1 MTKLPGRILTRG
13 AVSLAAALMF
23 TSILATVG
31 VAGPAAAQDVSP
43 DQYDGLTYRHI
54 GPVGNR
60 IASVAGIPGEP
71 LIYYVGAASGG
82 IWKTVD
88 GGLFWEPI
96 FDDYPTHAIGA
107 LAVAVSDPEIV
118 WAGTGEPHIRSNVT
132 IGDGVWKSTDGGKT
146 WANMGLEATGRIS
159 RVLIHPTDPDIVFVG
174 ALGHAHGPQPE
185 RGVYRTM
192 DGGETWEQ
200 VLFADENTGASSV
213 EMDPNNPRILYA
225 GMWTVTF
232 NTWGRRSGGPGSG
245 LYTSRDAGDTWT
257 KLEGNG
263 LPTRTIG
270 KVDVC
275 LTPADS
281 NRVYALIETGDGVPL
296 NGEETDNGELWRS
309 DDGAETWELMTH
321 NQDLGGRTAYY
332 NNCAVAPDDADEAY
346 FLTAPFVRS
355 IDGGRTAQQQTGR
368 RRPGGDNHDIWID
381 PTNGDRMIVGND
393 GGIAISQNRGTT
405 WLRVNLP
412 IAQMYHVTTDTKVP
426 YNVYGNRQDGP
437 SFRGPSNS
445 RTGGFGGGRIS
456 RGMWHS
462 VGGGE
467 SGFATPDP
475 EEPDVIWSSASGAGA
490 VGGIVVRY
498 DERTRQFRQV
508 EVWPESTIGWPAETL
523 RYRFQWTFPLLI
535 SPHDHETIYVTSQHV
550 HRTTND
556 GQSWEVI
563 SPDLTTNDKSKQVMS
578 GDLTPDNIGVEYCC
592 VIYAFDESPAQQG
605 VFYAGSNDGI
615 VHVSRDDGASW
626 QNVTANIPDLPE
638 LGVVRGIDAS
648 KWDVGTA
655 YLAIEFHQVG
665 NFAPYVYR
673 TDDYG
678 ESWTKITDG
687 ITDSPLSFARSIQ
700 EDPVRPGLVYLG
712 TENAVYVSFDEGNAW
727 QPLQQNLPAAP
738 NYGIV
743 IQEHFNDLVVGT
755 YGRGFWIL
763 DDLSPLQQ
771 LTPEVASSEAHLF
784 EPRPTY
790 RFHNITSPQA
800 MPNDPSDG
808 ENPPY
813 GASINYWLGSEIN
826 GDVSLRIENAQ
837 GETVR
842 TLEGTTDGG
851 INRVWW
857 DLRSEPSV
865 EIKLRTKP
873 IYGEWVDLGDER
885 WRSGGGEIT
894 VLEPPGTYT
903 VVLDVDGQE
912 QRQALEVR
920 KDPNSEGSEADVAA
934 QIGLVRQLRGD
945 HEQVAHAV
953 NQLEWI
959 RRQLYDLQAVLTDA
973 AAGDDRAAVVEAIT
987 EVDGTLISVEE
998 KLIQMKRTGTG
1009 QDQIR
1014 WPTMLSGR
1022 LGYLIRVVAVADFP
1036 PTDQHQQVQGILE
1049 ERMRSVLAEV
1059 RAAID
1064 GDVAS
1069 LNQTLESQGV
1079 PPVLVVT
1086 PQP

>member
-1 MTKLPGRILTRG
+1 
-13 AVSLAAALMF
+13 
-23 TSILATVG
+23 
-31 VAGPAAAQDVSP
+31 
-43 DQYDGLTYRHI
+43 
-54 GPVGNR
+54 
-60 IASVAGIPGEP
+60 
-71 LIYYVGAASGG
+71 
-82 IWKTVD
+82 
-88 GGLFWEPI
+88 
-96 FDDYPTHAIGA
+96 
-107 LAVAVSDPEIV
+107 
-118 WAGTGEPHIRSNVT
+118 
-132 IGDGVWKSTDGGKT
+132 
-146 WANMGLEATGRIS
+146 
-159 RVLIHPTDPDIVFVG
+159 
-174 ALGHAHGPQPE
+174 
-185 RGVYRTM
+185 
-192 DGGETWEQ
+192 
-200 VLFADENTGASSV
+200 
-213 EMDPNNPRILYA
+213 
-225 GMWTVTF
+225 
-232 NTWGRRSGGPGSG
+232 
-245 LYTSRDAGDTWT
+245 
-257 KLEGNG
+257 
-263 LPTRTIG
+263 
-270 KVDVC
+270 
-275 LTPADS
+275 
-281 NRVYALIETGDGVPL
+281 
-296 NGEETDNGELWRS
+296 
-309 DDGAETWELMTH
+309 
-321 NQDLGGRTAYY
+321 
-332 NNCAVAPDDADEAY
+332 
-346 FLTAPFVRS
+346 
-355 IDGGRTAQQQTGR
+355 
-368 RRPGGDNHDIWID
+368 
-381 PTNGDRMIVGND
+381 MIVGND

-790 RFHNITSPQA
+790 RFHTHH
-800 MPNDPSDG
+800 
-808 ENPPY
+808 
-813 GASINYWLGSEIN
+813 
-826 GDVSLRIENAQ
+826 V
-837 GETVR
+837 
-842 TLEGTTDGG
+842 
-851 INRVWW
+851 
-857 DLRSEPSV
+857 
-865 EIKLRTKP
+865 
-873 IYGEWVDLGDER
+873 
-885 WRSGGGEIT
+885 
-894 VLEPPGTYT
+894 
-903 VVLDVDGQE
+903 
-912 QRQALEVR
+912 
-920 KDPNSEGSEADVAA
+920 
-934 QIGLVRQLRGD
+934 
-945 HEQVAHAV
+945 
-953 NQLEWI
+953 
-959 RRQLYDLQAVLTDA
+959 
-973 AAGDDRAAVVEAIT
+973 AAGDAE
-987 EVDGTLISVEE
+987 
-998 KLIQMKRTGTG
+998 
-1009 QDQIR
+1009 
-1014 WPTMLSGR
+1014 
-1022 LGYLIRVVAVADFP
+1022 
-1036 PTDQHQQVQGILE
+1036 
-1049 ERMRSVLAEV
+1049 RSVRRREPALRRVDQLLARVGDQRGRQPPDRE
-1059 RAAID
+1059 RAGRDRPDAGGHHGRGHQPGLVGSQKRAVGRD
-1064 GDVAS
+1064 
-1069 LNQTLESQGV
+1069 QTADQADLR
-1079 PPVLVVT
+1079 
-1086 PQP
+1086 